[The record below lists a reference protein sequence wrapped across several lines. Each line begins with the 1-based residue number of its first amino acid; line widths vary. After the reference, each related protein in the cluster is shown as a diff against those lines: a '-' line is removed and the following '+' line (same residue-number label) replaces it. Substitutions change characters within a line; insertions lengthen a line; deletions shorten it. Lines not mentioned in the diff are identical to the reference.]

1 MEITRVTITERGPV
15 PRKMAKQHRQA
26 SRQAYQ
32 AIAEKH
38 HQENTAKRFTREHA
52 LAAGYRKRGGEEH
65 PFGSKAFW
73 NSYTGRKLKKRGH
86 MLPLVNTGTTRDR
99 ARMATITV
107 TTNRGQLKYQVNA
120 LNYQPW
126 TREEFTRIL
135 PAEAKALG
143 QHWDQIYNRE
153 FNQDLN
159 HGLRFV

>member
-1 MEITRVTITERGPV
+1 MEITRITIAERGPV
-15 PRKMAKQHRQA
+15 PRQMAKQHRQA

-38 HQENTAKRFTREHA
+38 HEENTAKRFTKEHA
-52 LAAGYRKRGGEEH
+52 LAAGYRKRAGEEH

-73 NSYTGRKLKKRGH
+73 TSYTGRKLKKHGH
-86 MLPLVNTGTTRDR
+86 TLPLVFSGATRAR
-99 ARMATITV
+99 ARMATIVV

-126 TREEFTRIL
+126 TRDEFIKIL
-135 PAEAKALG
+135 PAEAKELG
-143 QHWDQIYNRE
+143 QHWDQIYNRQ

>member
-1 MEITRVTITERGPV
+1 
-15 PRKMAKQHRQA
+15 MAKQHREA

-38 HQENTAKRFTREHA
+38 HEENTAKRFTKEHA
-52 LAAGYRKRGGEEH
+52 LAAGYRKRAGEEH

-73 NSYTGRKLKKRGH
+73 NSYTGRKLKKHGH
-86 MLPLVNTGTTRDR
+86 TLPLVFSGETRAR
-99 ARMATITV
+99 ARMATIVV

-126 TREEFTRIL
+126 TRDEFIKIL
-135 PAEAKALG
+135 PAEAKELG
-143 QHWDQIYNRE
+143 QHWDQIYNRQ

>member
-1 MEITRVTITERGPV
+1 MEITRITIAERGPV
-15 PRKMAKQHRQA
+15 PRQMAKQHRQA
-26 SRQAYQ
+26 SRQAYL

-38 HQENTAKRFTREHA
+38 HEENTAKRFTKEHA
-52 LAAGYRKRGGEEH
+52 LAAGYRKRAGEEH

-73 NSYTGRKLKKRGH
+73 NSYTGRKLKKHGH
-86 MLPLVNTGTTRDR
+86 TLPLVFSGATRAR
-99 ARMATITV
+99 ARMATIVV

-126 TREEFTRIL
+126 TRDEFIKIL
-135 PAEAKALG
+135 PAEAKELG
-143 QHWDQIYNRE
+143 QHWDQIYNRQ